1 MKDVELLE
9 DVQRK
14 FVKNVM
20 GSNGKSYEERLH
32 ELNLITLSDR
42 RVYLDLVEAYKI
54 IYGINCN
61 DPSVF
66 FDLTGSGSR
75 RNTRLTGYPRN
86 IIPKRCN
93 LDVRLNFFTQHITKP
108 WNDLPNDIKDSPNV
122 GCFKNRLK
130 KCIMT
135 LHSGHNGA
143 QT

>member
-75 RNTRLTGYPRN
+75 RNTRLTG
-86 IIPKRCN
+86 
-93 LDVRLNFFTQHITKP
+93 
-108 WNDLPNDIKDSPNV
+108 
-122 GCFKNRLK
+122 
-130 KCIMT
+130 
-135 LHSGHNGA
+135 
-143 QT
+143 